1 MSIDEDRAVE
11 AENAAEQRI
20 DKEGKEEMS
29 VEEDRALDSIA
40 EKRENEGGE
49 GIGEGEEANRGQ
61 SLDESLSIRV
71 KSEEQLSR
79 DMRRASKPRVQKM
92 KTKVL
97 G

>member
-20 DKEGKEEMS
+20 DKEGKEEIS

-61 SLDESLSIRV
+61 SLDELLSIRV